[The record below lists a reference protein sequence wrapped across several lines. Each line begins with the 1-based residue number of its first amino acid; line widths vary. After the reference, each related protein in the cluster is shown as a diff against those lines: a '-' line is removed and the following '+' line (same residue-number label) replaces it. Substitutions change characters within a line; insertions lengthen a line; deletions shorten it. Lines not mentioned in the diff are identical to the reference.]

1 MTTAAD
7 QAAAALKASIGI
19 NQAQQHLTEESRLL
33 LAALLRGEMRDA
45 VFEGI
50 TEALTDEA
58 AERFW
63 NKGLE
68 VLQRQAAERTG
79 RWLVGGL
86 MAMLKKAA
94 WVGVFMLIVWSV
106 GGFALLKTVWI
117 ATTKGAP

>member
-1 MTTAAD
+1 MTTTAE
-7 QAAAALKASIGI
+7 QAAAALKASMGI

-33 LAALLRGEMRDA
+33 LVALVRGEMRDA

-63 NKGLE
+63 NKGIE

-86 MAMLKKAA
+86 TAIVKKAA
-94 WVGVFMLIVWSV
+94 WVAVFMLMVWSI
-106 GGFALLKTVWI
+106 GGFALVKTMWV